1 MILKSNLSGAKNRHF
16 RQGWEMI
23 SRRRGPQA
31 GFSSEKSVLKNPDSG
46 YVENQTK
53 STGTILL

>member
-1 MILKSNLSGAKNRHF
+1 
-16 RQGWEMI
+16 MI

-31 GFSSEKSVLKNPDSG
+31 GLSSEKSVLKNPDSG

-53 STGTILL
+53 STGTILLYEPLIAGRKEGG